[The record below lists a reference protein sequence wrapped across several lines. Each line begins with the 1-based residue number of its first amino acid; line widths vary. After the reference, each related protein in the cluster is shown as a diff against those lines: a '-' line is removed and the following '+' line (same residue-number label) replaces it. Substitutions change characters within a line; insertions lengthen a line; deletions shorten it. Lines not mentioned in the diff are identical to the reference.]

1 MRICFIGDS
10 FVNGVGDDSGL
21 GWIGR
26 LGVALRAAGCDL
38 TLYNLGVR
46 RDTSADIARRWRAE
60 AEARL
65 PEGVDGRLV
74 FAFGTNDGTPGE
86 GPGRVRVPHA
96 ESLANAEAILGT
108 ARAWRPT
115 LMVGPLPVGDDP
127 DTESRIAALS
137 RDLRP

>member
-86 GPGRVRVPHA
+86 GPGRVRVPTPNR
-96 ESLANAEAILGT
+96 L
-108 ARAWRPT
+108 PT
-115 LMVGPLPVGDDP
+115 PRRSWGPRGRGD
-127 DTESRIAALS
+127 R
-137 RDLRP
+137 R